1 MEEQKIYGEIYESP
15 VGALTILAEKKGIR
29 AIKFGEDEE
38 VKSTG
43 KANEMTRW
51 AVKELEEYF
60 KGKRKEFT
68 VPCRPE
74 GTDFQKR
81 VWETLIQIPYGE
93 TRTYKEIAAA
103 AGNSK
108 ASRAV
113 GMANNRNPIPIII
126 PCHRVIG
133 TNGSLTGYAG
143 GLKVKEYLLKLESN
157 LNF

>member
-60 KGKRKEFT
+60 KGKRTKFEIPLNPKGTEFMKKVWKE
-68 VPCRPE
+68 
-74 GTDFQKR
+74 
-81 VWETLIQIPYGE
+81 LLNIPYGE
-93 TRTYKEIAAA
+93 VRTYKEIAEKI
-103 AGNSK
+103 GNSK

-113 GMANNRNPIPIII
+113 GMANNKNPIPIII

-133 TNGSLTGYAG
+133 SNNKLVGYAL
-143 GLKVKEYLLKLESN
+143 GLDMKKYLLDLERKVVS
-157 LNF
+157 

>member
-60 KGKRKEFT
+60 QGKRNRF
-68 VPCRPE
+68 PE
-74 GTDFQKR
+74 KSMGGAHPDPL
-81 VWETLIQIPYGE
+81 W
-93 TRTYKEIAAA
+93 
-103 AGNSK
+103 
-108 ASRAV
+108 
-113 GMANNRNPIPIII
+113 RNPDLQGD
-126 PCHRVIG
+126 CCRDRKSRSKQG
-133 TNGSLTGYAG
+133 SGNG
-143 GLKVKEYLLKLESN
+143 E
-157 LNF
+157 